1 MAIAALL
8 YYRRMLQVKV
18 LDVFNTCRMLPPR
31 ISGLSVRYQRSLEL
45 LVLVSMLLS
54 R

>member
-18 LDVFNTCRMLPPR
+18 LDVFNTCRMPPPR
-31 ISGLSVRYQRSLEL
+31 ISGLFVRYQRSLEL
-45 LVLVSMLLS
+45 LGLVSMLLS